1 MNRSIYQRIRAL
13 SRNSALRY
21 GLITALSLVLLYGVF
36 GYFILPGIL
45 QSQAEKFVA
54 EKFHRTL
61 TIEQIEINPYTL
73 LATVRGLKLM
83 EPQDRQVFIGFD
95 SLTVKVSPQS
105 ILHLAPVVREVLL
118 SKPTIHLVRRDAR
131 HYNFDDI
138 LAALASPSTVP
149 ADKSAQPATRF
160 SIYNI
165 QLEGGRIEFDDLATG
180 ANHVVSDLKL
190 GIPFISSL
198 PSQVEVFVEPLL
210 SAKINGAPLL
220 LTGKARPFAEPK
232 EAALA
237 LNLDD
242 VDLTHYLGYLPFEPR
257 FKLSS
262 AKLDIHLNANFRQSS
277 DKAPALLLSGTTAL
291 KSLVLAEPD
300 GKHVLSVPQLQVTLG
315 NAEVF
320 GEKFAISHVLLDGMS
335 ADLSRDRGG
344 QLNLQR
350 LVQTETQSPVASAST
365 NAASA
370 AGQPTATRDAA
381 AASSMQLVL
390 DQLEIR
396 NASVR
401 YADQQA
407 RQPMRA
413 EVEKFELTLDRASLD
428 SAKRKLTIGEISSN
442 KASFLLAMDKS
453 LAAPANAPAN
463 PPATGHAVPATGK
476 SAASHKQES
485 AGDGTEYTVSVDK
498 IAIDDWTAHVEDHRL
513 AQAVTTEIGPL
524 KLKVEGLSNT
534 EHALS
539 QIDLQAAVNRSGHLA
554 INGKLGMRPMHGDL
568 NLDVNGVDLLGL
580 QPYVTDQVN
589 LLLTSANLSAKGALK
604 LDQGNDS
611 AWSGGFKGDLK
622 LGNVATVDKLSA
634 NDFLR
639 WRSLTFGGVDLK
651 LAPLAVNVEQI
662 TLSDFFARVII
673 DPSGRINL
681 QDISRS
687 GTAGSK
693 SLTNESGTARSTK
706 ESTVAQ
712 AAPAP
717 TPAAAPSKGGTVP
730 VKIGKLIMQNGKVR
744 YTDNF
749 IKPHY
754 TANLMNL
761 GGSISG
767 LSSDTASRANVDL
780 HGQVNDAPLT
790 IAGTVNPLKADLSLD
805 IKANVKGMELAPL
818 SPYSGRYVGY
828 GIEKGKLS
836 FEVAYQIEQRK
847 LTAQNRLILDQLTF
861 GDKVDSPVATKLP
874 VQFAVALLRDRNG
887 VIDVNLPIGGSL
899 DDPDFSV
906 GGIVFKVIV
915 NIIAKA
921 VTAPFALLGSLFG
934 GGEELSNLAFDSG
947 SAAITPSGE
956 SKLKSLATALAE
968 RPALKLEITGW
979 SDAESDRSGLQHAA
993 LARKVRAIKVQ
1004 DQVAHGVSES
1014 TANVT
1019 VTPDEYPALLKRAYQ
1034 AEKFVKPRN
1043 ALGFA
1048 KDLPVAD
1055 MENLILANTPIS
1067 DDDLTA
1073 LANRRAQAAKNWLA
1087 TNGNVPAERM
1097 FLMASKSAANEAK
1110 NEKKVPPARVDF
1122 SLR

>member
-1 MNRSIYQRIRAL
+1 MNRSIYQRIGAFT
-13 SRNSALRY
+13 RNSVLRY
-21 GLITALSLVLLYGVF
+21 GFIAVLGVVLLYGVF
-36 GYFILPGIL
+36 GYFILPGIV
-45 QSQAEKFVA
+45 QSQARQFVA

-61 TIEQIEINPYTL
+61 DIEKIEINPFTL
-73 LATVRGLKLM
+73 LATVHGLKLM
-83 EPQDRQVFIGFD
+83 EPQGGQVFIGFD

-118 SKPTIHLVRRDAR
+118 SKPTVHLVRRDAR

-138 LAALASPSTVP
+138 LAALASPTP
-149 ADKSAQPATRF
+149 PDKSAQPTTRF
-160 SIYNI
+160 SVYNI
-165 QLEGGRIEFDDLATG
+165 QLEGGRIEFDDLPTG
-180 ANHVVSDLKL
+180 TYHVVSELKL
-190 GIPFISSL
+190 GVPFISSL

-220 LTGKARPFAEPK
+220 LSGKARPFAEPK

-291 KSLVLAEPD
+291 KSMVLAEPD

-315 NAEVF
+315 NADVF

-335 ADLSRDRGG
+335 ADVSRDRGG

-350 LVQTETQSPVASAST
+350 LLQAEAQSPAVPAPT
-365 NAASA
+365 KAASA
-370 AGQPTATRDAA
+370 AGQPAATREAA
-381 AASSMQLVL
+381 AAASMQLVL
-390 DQLEIR
+390 DKLEIR

-407 RQPMRA
+407 PQPMRA
-413 EVEKFELTLDRASLD
+413 EVEKFELTLDHANLD
-428 SAKRKLTIGEISSN
+428 SAKRKLTIGEVSSN
-442 KASFLLAMDKS
+442 NAAFLLAMDKGP
-453 LAAPANAPAN
+453 AAPANAQAN
-463 PPATGHAVPATGK
+463 PPATGHAVPTTGK
-476 SAASHKQES
+476 AAASHNQES
-485 AGDGTEYTVSVDK
+485 AGDGTGYTVGIDK
-498 IAIDDWTAHVEDHRL
+498 IAIDNWTAHIEDRRL
-513 AQAVTTEIGPL
+513 AQAVTTEIAPL
-524 KLKVEGLSNT
+524 KLRAEGLSNT

-554 INGKLGMRPMHGDL
+554 INGKLGMRPMHSDL

-604 LDQGNDS
+604 LDQGNDN

-634 NDFLR
+634 DDFLR
-639 WRSLTFGGVDLK
+639 WKSLTFGGVDLK
-651 LAPLAVNVEQI
+651 LAPLAVNVDQI

-673 DPSGRINL
+673 DPSGHINL
-681 QDISRS
+681 QDISRN

-693 SLTNESGTARSTK
+693 SLTNESGIARSTK
-706 ESTVAQ
+706 EPTAAQ
-712 AAPAP
+712 TAPAP
-717 TPAAAPSKGGTVP
+717 TPVAAPSKGGAVP
-730 VKIGKLIMQNGKVR
+730 VKIGKLVMQNGKVR

-767 LSSDTASRANVDL
+767 LSSDAASRAGVDL

-874 VQFAVALLRDRNG
+874 VLFAVALLRDRNG

-921 VTAPFALLGSLFG
+921 VTAPFTLLGSLFG

-947 SAAITPSGE
+947 SAAIAPSGE
-956 SKLKSLATALAE
+956 SKLKSLASALAE

-979 SDAESDRSGLQHAA
+979 SDDSDRSGLQHAM
-993 LARKVRAIKVQ
+993 LARKVRAIKMQ
-1004 DQVAHGVSES
+1004 DQAAHGVSES
-1014 TANVT
+1014 TANIT

-1034 AEKFVKPRN
+1034 AEKFAKPRN
-1043 ALGFA
+1043 ALGFT

-1055 MENLILANTPIS
+1055 MENLMLANITVS

-1087 TNGNVPAERM
+1087 TNGNVPADRM
-1097 FLMASKSAANEAK
+1097 FLMASKSAVNEAK
-1110 NEKKVPPARVDF
+1110 NEKKAPPARVDF